1 MIVKLK
7 IDSQMYAD
15 YLAYLFP
22 PNEDGV
28 LMVSS
33 EELMGKLL
41 ISHCRE
47 SFRKTE
53 ISEEGIVVT
62 LMMPQCPATQNLRNK
77 FLYYSA
83 GDMRQLNMALKAV
96 FELDFTGYYRKAE
109 GVGFAKKDIVE
120 AFALSRKLITCDCYD
135 ALHKRVFRRQ
145 QKENSLLV
153 NKLLRKAYYINET
166 IDLSGLQKV

>member
-62 LMMPQCPATQNLRNK
+62 LMMPQCPATQNLRILQVIIAK
-77 FLYYSA
+77 
-83 GDMRQLNMALKAV
+83 LKAWV
-96 FELDFTGYYRKAE
+96 LP
-109 GVGFAKKDIVE
+109 KKTSLKHS
-120 AFALSRKLITCDCYD
+120 LSPG
-135 ALHKRVFRRQ
+135 
-145 QKENSLLV
+145 S
-153 NKLLRKAYYINET
+153 
-166 IDLSGLQKV
+166 